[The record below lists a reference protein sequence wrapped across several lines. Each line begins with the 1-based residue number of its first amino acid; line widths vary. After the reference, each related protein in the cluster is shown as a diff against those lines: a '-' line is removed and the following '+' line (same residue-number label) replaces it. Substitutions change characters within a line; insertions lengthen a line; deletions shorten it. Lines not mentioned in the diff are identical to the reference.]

1 MSTITK
7 KVWLCETDYGMQV
20 VCGVDMADMGYI
32 TLATAEVTFKIP
44 DDFNMVAAKVAVID
58 KRIESTREEFGRRL
72 GQLQDAKAKL
82 LCLENGV
89 TT

>member
-7 KVWLCETDYGMQV
+7 AAYLCETDYGMQT
-20 VCGVDMADMGYI
+20 VCGADMTDIGYI
-32 TLATAEVTFKIP
+32 TLATAEVVFEIP
-44 DDFNMVAAKVAVID
+44 DDFSMVAAKVAAID
-58 KRIESTREEFGRRL
+58 KKIESTREEFGRQL
-72 GQLQDAKAKL
+72 GKLQDAKAKL

>member
-7 KVWLCETDYGMQV
+7 TAWLCETDYGIQV
-20 VCGVDMADMGYI
+20 VFGSDMTDIGYI
-32 TLATAEVTFKIP
+32 TLATAEVTFEIP
-44 DDFNMVAAKVAVID
+44 DDFNMVAAKVAAID
-58 KRIESTREEFGRRL
+58 KKIESTREEFGRQL